1 MSYAVIVSIEI
12 DGVEESVVK
21 KTMDD
26 LGWDGYITDIITGT
40 VYFEGSGNICLGTSE
55 EKQEKLIRDTF
66 KKVMGKEIYLTIFFD
81 GQDSYD

>member
-26 LGWDGYITDIITGT
+26 LGWDGSITDVMKDT

-55 EKQEKLIRDTF
+55 QKQEKLIKDAF
-66 KKVMGKEIYLTIFFD
+66 KKVMGKEIYLSIFWD
-81 GQDSYD
+81 CYD